1 MEKLSPEQIALIK
14 KPLPA
19 EAISKHPTKTYLS
32 SIKAIYVTERLNEVF
47 GIGAWQVKVKK
58 EVDLDAVKGMTI
70 VHVTFEIPSYWIYYE
85 CFGGNDNGG
94 ETNKNF
100 DLGDAYKGA
109 TTDAITKIASWIGI
123 GIDVFKGKWTTP
135 TENKT
140 ATTPS
145 GEKKEYPK
153 TEADD
158 LLDQMEK
165 EDNID
170 HLKVIFGKL
179 YTMWKSDKQKA
190 FYKSKYEQAKDRIMD
205 DDNLIPPD
213 AFIK

>member
-47 GIGAWQVKVKK
+47 GIGAWQVRVKK

-85 CFGGNDNGG
+85 CFWGNDNGG

-123 GIDVFKGKWTTP
+123 GIDVFKGKGS
-135 TENKT
+135 T
-140 ATTPS
+140 ATEGNTSTSPS

-158 LLDQMEK
+158 LLDQMEI

-179 YTMWKSDKQKA
+179 YLMWKSDKQKA
-190 FYKSKYEQAKDRIMD
+190 FYESRYKQAKERIESSSYA
-205 DDNLIPPD
+205 I
-213 AFIK
+213 